1 MDKKRIMIIAA
12 IVLASVGLAAAIVFT
27 VRHFM
32 KDGMPEIV
40 LTEGF
45 DEDEIFRI
53 NTKGCSIAEA
63 RVYMSTLEDN
73 YSDAF
78 GSEIW
83 TKEIGNGVTLED
95 EIKSTV
101 LARLAQI
108 KAMNLLA
115 VSRSVELDEDE
126 LAQVKKAASQYLS
139 GLSSNSVQIEGVDSE
154 LIEKM
159 YSEYAVA
166 NKVYLDITRNIN
178 PEISD
183 DEARTISVK
192 HILFNTYTVSAD
204 GSTRQFSDAEKESI
218 YERAEAVSEKIAAG
232 EDFDALV
239 EKYNEDTES
248 TYTFGKGQMPESFET
263 AAFNLGTDEISGIV
277 ETEYGYH
284 IIKCISTFDREETD
298 NNKKRILLERK
309 KEAFNKVY
317 DEFVE
322 TLHSD
327 LNEELWNEVEFS
339 SDGISGAA
347 GFFDI
352 YNEVFTDSQ

>member
-1 MDKKRIMIIAA
+1 MDKKRIIIIAA
-12 IVLASVGLAAAIVFT
+12 IVLAALGLSAGIVFG
-27 VRHFM
+27 VQYFM

-40 LTEGF
+40 LTSGF
-45 DEDEIFRI
+45 NEDEIFRI
-53 NTKGCSIAEA
+53 NTKGCSVAEA

-73 YSDAF
+73 YSKAF

-83 TKEIGNGVTLED
+83 TKKLGNGNTLEG
-95 EIKSTV
+95 EIKTTV

-115 VSRSVELDEDE
+115 VSRGVELDEE
-126 LAQVKKAASQYLS
+126 ETAKVKTAASKYLA
-139 GLSSNSVQIEGVDSE
+139 GLSSNSVSITGVDGE
-154 LIEKM
+154 LIEQM
-159 YSEYAVA
+159 YSEYALA

-183 DEARTISVK
+183 DEARTISVR
-192 HILFNTYTVSAD
+192 HILFKTYTVSAD
-204 GSTRQFSDAEKESI
+204 GSIRQFSDAEKESV
-218 YERAEAVSEKIAAG
+218 YKRAEAVEEKIASG
-232 EDFDALV
+232 QDFDALA

-263 AAFNLGTDEISGIV
+263 AAFNLGTDEVSGII

-284 IIKCISTFDREETD
+284 IIKCVSTFDREETD

-317 DEFVE
+317 DEFVA

-327 LNEELWNEVEFS
+327 LNEELWEKVEFS

-347 GFFDI
+347 GFFDV
-352 YNEVFTDSQ
+352 YNEVFAETE